1 MFNDD
6 VYLGCLMVAIVF
18 LCWLWDWYNNYR

>member
-1 MFNDD
+1 MDD

-18 LCWLWDWYNNYR
+18 GVWAWDWYNNHMK